1 MTTGDR
7 QCPDD
12 LLVRGRRQQVSQ
24 LERRVLDAHLGQC
37 ASCRAASALA
47 ALFDAVP
54 ETLPEDG
61 ELLGRVSS
69 RATRKQPIARSW
81 TRAVAVAAAVV
92 LCTGGVAV
100 AWVAVGRRVI
110 EARPAEQ
117 AAMAPP
123 ARARLSHPAPVSSR
137 EIPALAPPVEAAPA
151 APASPEIA
159 PPVVARKRPEPP
171 RSVAVPA
178 PSIELQP
185 TAPGESWAEPLA
197 ADRMSAAATRA
208 ETIEP
213 AAPRSPSQFLALP
226 EPRREDSRYAPP
238 DARSLFAEANAVR
251 RAGEL
256 GRAVGLYQRLRR
268 DFPGSAQ
275 ALLAS
280 VSAGEL
286 LLRLGDPAGA
296 VAAYDSY
303 LEHASGGA
311 LTEEALLGRARCLA
325 RLGRNAEEQ
334 QTWEDLVH
342 RFPRSA
348 YQPAAVK
355 RLGELRH

>member
-1 MTTGDR
+1 MTIGDR

-12 LLVRGRRQQVSQ
+12 LLVRGRRQQVSE

-81 TRAVAVAAAVV
+81 TRTVAVAAAVV
-92 LCTGGVAV
+92 LFTGGVAV
-100 AWVAVGRRVI
+100 AWVAVGRRVL
-110 EARPAEQ
+110 EARPAEKV
-117 AAMAPP
+117 AMAPP
-123 ARARLSHPAPVSSR
+123 ARARLSHRAPVSSR
-137 EIPALAPPVEAAPA
+137 EIPALAPPVEASPA

-171 RSVAVPA
+171 QSVAVPA

-185 TAPGESWAEPLA
+185 TAPGESWPEPLA

-226 EPRREDSRYAPP
+226 ERRREDSRYAPP
-238 DARSLFAEANAVR
+238 DARSLQTR
-251 RAGEL
+251 
-256 GRAVGLYQRLRR
+256 
-268 DFPGSAQ
+268 
-275 ALLAS
+275 
-280 VSAGEL
+280 SAGRES
-286 LLRLGDPAGA
+286 LG
-296 VAAYDSY
+296 
-303 LEHASGGA
+303 E
-311 LTEEALLGRARCLA
+311 
-325 RLGRNAEEQ
+325 
-334 QTWEDLVH
+334 
-342 RFPRSA
+342 RSA
-348 YQPAAVK
+348 SI
-355 RLGELRH
+355 RG